1 MPAHTKAGTSSM
13 VTLFI
18 ISRFHLWRSMLPFSR
33 KPLIYINIGRSN
45 VLSMVCSPFPSLH
58 SALMVCPNTTLH
70 IINPFRKSNFPSL
83 MQHLNLII
91 TQYHQLKIV
100 YFYLL
105 FIQKRLSKGFF
116 SKIIT
121 FLIFI
126 FAPLCPQCLYT
137 PRNGREINKR
147 LYVTQSLL
155 INYGRFAQ
163 NQQKSG
169 TKSSKSYLMDDCLN
183 MM

>member
-126 FAPLCPQCLYT
+126 FVPLCPQCLYT
-137 PRNGREINKR
+137 SRNGREINKR
-147 LYVTQSLL
+147 LIPH
-155 INYGRFAQ
+155 INKTDR
-163 NQQKSG
+163 
-169 TKSSKSYLMDDCLN
+169 TDLN
-183 MM
+183 SFPPLPI